1 MHPVVLGLFIL
12 EAILYGL
19 IGYALWRTH
28 TAFPDTRLGY
38 HVGEAMASQ
47 SAWEYANRAAGAVC
61 GGVGTVLLAA
71 GLLLWRLEAGLGLA
85 IGAFAPAVHIG
96 GGCRGIFALGAA
108 APKGTLTCVQD
119 RRRTCRNRYVRL
131 LFCPLTPA
139 GTGRRASP
147 FFTEGN
153 RV

>member
-71 GLLLWRLEAGLGLA
+71 GLLLWRLEAIGALLLLSILGAVAGVFLPLGLL
-85 IGAFAPAVHIG
+85 
-96 GGCRGIFALGAA
+96 RR
-108 APKGTLTCVQD
+108 KGL
-119 RRRTCRNRYVRL
+119 
-131 LFCPLTPA
+131 
-139 GTGRRASP
+139 
-147 FFTEGN
+147 
-153 RV
+153 

>member
-1 MHPVVLGLFIL
+1 MHPALLGLFVL

-19 IGYALWRTH
+19 IAYVLFRKRTPY
-28 TAFPDTRLGY
+28 PDTRIGY

-85 IGAFAPAVHIG
+85 IGALLLLSI
-96 GGCRGIFALGAA
+96 LGAVA
-108 APKGTLTCVQD
+108 GVFLPLGLLRRKGL
-119 RRRTCRNRYVRL
+119 
-131 LFCPLTPA
+131 
-139 GTGRRASP
+139 
-147 FFTEGN
+147 
-153 RV
+153 

>member
-1 MHPVVLGLFIL
+1 MGRGQINGAILDERKTSRMHPALLGLFVL

-19 IGYALWRTH
+19 VGYALWRTH

-38 HVGEAMASQ
+38 HMDAAMASQ

-85 IGAFAPAVHIG
+85 IGALLLLSI
-96 GGCRGIFALGAA
+96 LGAVA
-108 APKGTLTCVQD
+108 GVFLPLGLLRRKGL
-119 RRRTCRNRYVRL
+119 
-131 LFCPLTPA
+131 
-139 GTGRRASP
+139 
-147 FFTEGN
+147 
-153 RV
+153 

>member
-38 HVGEAMASQ
+38 HVGAAMASQ
-47 SAWEYANRAAGAVC
+47 AAWEYANRAAGAVC

-85 IGAFAPAVHIG
+85 IGALLLLSIWGAVAG
-96 GGCRGIFALGAA
+96 VFLPLGLLRR
-108 APKGTLTCVQD
+108 KGL
-119 RRRTCRNRYVRL
+119 
-131 LFCPLTPA
+131 
-139 GTGRRASP
+139 
-147 FFTEGN
+147 
-153 RV
+153 

>member
-38 HVGEAMASQ
+38 HMEAAMASQ

-61 GGVGTVLLAA
+61 GAVGVVFLAA

-85 IGAFAPAVHIG
+85 IGALLLLSI
-96 GGCRGIFALGAA
+96 LGAVA
-108 APKGTLTCVQD
+108 GVFLPLGLLRRKGL
-119 RRRTCRNRYVRL
+119 
-131 LFCPLTPA
+131 
-139 GTGRRASP
+139 
-147 FFTEGN
+147 
-153 RV
+153 

>member
-1 MHPVVLGLFIL
+1 MHPALLGLFIL

-19 IGYALWRTH
+19 IAYVLLRKRTPY
-28 TAFPDTRLGY
+28 PDTRIGY

-85 IGAFAPAVHIG
+85 IGALLLLSIWGAVAG
-96 GGCRGIFALGAA
+96 VFLPLGLLRR
-108 APKGTLTCVQD
+108 KGL
-119 RRRTCRNRYVRL
+119 
-131 LFCPLTPA
+131 
-139 GTGRRASP
+139 
-147 FFTEGN
+147 
-153 RV
+153 